1 MLFESRVVRVASSLP
16 LDFAGDRLCFDS
28 SFLLS
33 WWVCVCVML
42 LVCQFVLWKWP
53 HKVCLLNGLLL
64 NTLLPAPAHICFAFS
79 TAQGELNNWSAAR
92 LNSIWSVH
100 VCCVLCVVSG
110 VSCVR

>member
-28 SFLLS
+28 RFLLS

-64 NTLLPAPAHICFAFS
+64 NMLFPSALHRAAALL
-79 TAQGELNNWSAAR
+79 LRSALLRETTVPR
-92 LNSIWSVH
+92 LSN
-100 VCCVLCVVSG
+100 
-110 VSCVR
+110 